1 MLLQISLRNLYKR
14 FIFWE
19 IMTKAIILCAGEGTR
34 LLPLT
39 KDIPKPLVPIN
50 NIPLLEYNIKLCKF
64 HGITDILINTSYLP
78 EKIKEYFGNGES
90 LGVKITYS
98 YESKLL
104 GTSGALNNFR
114 KFLKGSPFTII
125 YGDNLTDI
133 NLRKMLKY
141 HQNKGGIATLALR
154 KKPQEYKTQSL
165 ILADKSLR
173 LIEFIEKPSN
183 DIILRKSSEYKL
195 INSGIYFFN
204 PAILDYIPEGFSD
217 FAYDI
222 FPNIINKKEKVYGF
236 LMDDYYF
243 REVGKIEKYNI
254 AKDEI
259 ESGKIK
265 LNYMNNE

>member
-1 MLLQISLRNLYKR
+1 MV
-14 FIFWE
+14 
-19 IMTKAIILCAGEGTR
+19 KAIILCAGEGTR

-39 KDIPKPLVPIN
+39 KNIPKPIIPIN
-50 NIPLLEYNIKLCKF
+50 NIPLLEYNIRLCKF
-64 HGITDILINTSYLP
+64 YRITDIFINTSYLP
-78 EKIKEYFGNGES
+78 EKIKEYFGNGEG

-98 YESKLL
+98 YEPQPL
-104 GTSGALNNFR
+104 GTAGALNNF
-114 KFLKGSPFTII
+114 KKLLSGDIFVVI

-133 NLRKMLKY
+133 DLRKMLEY
-141 HQNKGGIATLALR
+141 HQSKGGIATIALR

-165 ILADKSLR
+165 IFADENLKLT
-173 LIEFIEKPSN
+173 EFIEKPS
-183 DIILRKSSEYKL
+183 DDLVKTKSPKFKL

-204 PAILDYIPEGFSD
+204 PNILKYIPEGFSD

-236 LMDDYYF
+236 LMDNCYF

-265 LNYMNNE
+265 LNFINNE